1 MSYNQINRL
10 LKKKGWTGEEVGK
23 LLIASMINDI
33 RQQGQEIK
41 EPYISQSD
49 FEIME
54 SSLTSERDHLVYGIY
69 IDLYGA
75 IIDSYNRGQGLYQQ
89 FYNGF
94 YRVTSE
100 LQEIKHADEAQKRMD
115 YIPLIMTESQY
126 NRLKTEA
133 VKTVGKQK
141 DSFCALI
148 FHCLDVFLTQ
158 EEAAIKAE
166 APAVWEALEA
176 AKKIPAA
183 KHRFLRLCNETF
195 GHGYY
200 SLPDGRRS
208 DQMTSEEW
216 QEALRAE
223 YLKRHKLTARGI
235 SQAAEETLERYKK
248 DKFLKSYELF
258 FKGAEAI
265 RAFVLE
271 QTGEPLDGTDE
282 EIENILDKM
291 IELGKTSHSRD
302 AERIAE
308 ALDFETPTEWHY
320 YEDPPEGLTLYDLL
334 EMYTEEY
341 RGAFGTDERDAL
353 KHFKKDAPALYEAL
367 KAYIESKVPQ
377 AKGLKANQ
385 LYKGII
391 SWEELATTGLIG
403 SKELLE
409 ITDEEIVDIATR
421 EEDTTE
427 NKSKRL
433 RTGIGIAILKH
444 PASYQI
450 DENGD
455 YIEPK
460 NPLHFF
466 RTIYTLG
473 EDESRIAA
481 LQSDITELVYPAL
494 GYLYA
499 FNALM
504 EIMSKVYDLPEL
516 KEVVQF
522 DTTFFEFKMTSFNN
536 ILYFLYH
543 DVYGNEAEKQRKR
556 AILKNIFMTMETDS
570 LRPSPEAV
578 GGVTT
583 ALTKL
588 GFSGE
593 ARKKLKYLD
602 AWIDSLMNMGEGAL

>member
-1 MSYNQINRL
+1 
-10 LKKKGWTGEEVGK
+10 
-23 LLIASMINDI
+23 
-33 RQQGQEIK
+33 
-41 EPYISQSD
+41 
-49 FEIME
+49 
-54 SSLTSERDHLVYGIY
+54 
-69 IDLYGA
+69 
-75 IIDSYNRGQGLYQQ
+75 
-89 FYNGF
+89 
-94 YRVTSE
+94 
-100 LQEIKHADEAQKRMD
+100 
-115 YIPLIMTESQY
+115 
-126 NRLKTEA
+126 
-133 VKTVGKQK
+133 
-141 DSFCALI
+141 
-148 FHCLDVFLTQ
+148 
-158 EEAAIKAE
+158 
-166 APAVWEALEA
+166 
-176 AKKIPAA
+176 
-183 KHRFLRLCNETF
+183 
-195 GHGYY
+195 
-200 SLPDGRRS
+200 
-208 DQMTSEEW
+208 MTSEEW

-235 SQAAEETLERYKK
+235 SQAAEETLERYKR

-291 IELGKTSHSRD
+291 IELGKTGHSRD